1 LPQPSRNFSPSRI
14 IRANQLRPAFTEN
27 GYAIFNRY
35 RPPVHPASGGDLAAF
50 DAFFAHLVPD
60 ATERTWMW
68 HWLAHKARRPWVPMV
83 AVIMVA
89 EAFGS
94 GRGTLFDILELLFG
108 ETYVVPCSFGEL
120 TGASPSARFNER
132 QANALFVV
140 VNEAVAEDGHQ
151 QAQRRLTY
159 EALKIAIDPS
169 PSARRRFEEKYH
181 AAYAQRSAMSGIIA
195 TQHPDVVKL
204 PHDDR
209 RFSVITCGER
219 MTAMETATI
228 RAWMADPANIGALY
242 RALLATPAAPLE
254 LFDPYNQPPPF
265 AGRRRM
271 IGMGETRLEDA
282 YGAAIDALDGYPL
295 FTTTQV
301 LRLVASFGNFTSGS
315 GEWSDKA
322 RHTVTKHAR
331 RLRERN
337 EPNNRIIYRD
347 KQEIIY
353 ARTAKD
359 QQSWHGAD
367 KEMILRALD
376 RTELQVARW
385 SASVARLQ
393 PTIWRNW
400 CRRPRRRT
408 TTTR

>member
-1 LPQPSRNFSPSRI
+1 
-14 IRANQLRPAFTEN
+14 
-27 GYAIFNRY
+27 
-35 RPPVHPASGGDLAAF
+35 
-50 DAFFAHLVPD
+50 
-60 ATERTWMW
+60 
-68 HWLAHKARRPWVPMV
+68 
-83 AVIMVA
+83 
-89 EAFGS
+89 
-94 GRGTLFDILELLFG
+94 
-108 ETYVVPCSFGEL
+108 
-120 TGASPSARFNER
+120 
-132 QANALFVV
+132 
-140 VNEAVAEDGHQ
+140 
-151 QAQRRLTY
+151 
-159 EALKIAIDPS
+159 
-169 PSARRRFEEKYH
+169 
-181 AAYAQRSAMSGIIA
+181 
-195 TQHPDVVKL
+195 
-204 PHDDR
+204 
-209 RFSVITCGER
+209 
-219 MTAMETATI
+219 
-228 RAWMADPANIGALY
+228 MADPANIGALY